1 MASLDDDIP
10 DKLSF
15 KIGETARLVGVEPHV
30 LRFWETSFGR
40 VRPQKG
46 RNGHRLYSR
55 ADVRLLRRIRALLH
69 DQRYTIAGA
78 RALLREGEEAVQAV
92 LGGRPIEAASALD
105 AATSEAGSLRAEIRG
120 LQKALDDSER
130 AARLA
135 REEARFW
142 KREARKATA
151 TLKALADG
159 VRNEA
164 LALRDAVDTAERRP

>member
-92 LGGRPIEAASALD
+92 LGGRPIEAASALK
-105 AATSEAGSLRAEIRG
+105 LEIDSVP
-120 LQKALDDSER
+120 KELDDSER